1 MVLGSAELSNPTQ
14 YQAWEGLGGGEE
26 GAAGAV
32 GRELGGGGAELPLV
46 ATPGEDPGRGRAGLG
61 RRKLTMHALHQP
73 GQAGTPPW
81 AARGRGEG
89 LCAEVGEG
97 YHELRQLSSGA
108 ARNEA
113 STLAGGPR
121 TPGGRDPATARH
133 GVDAR
138 ELYPQRWRRGWPQ
151 WPLGAAVE
159 RDVAPDSHRGT
170 GRQTHVT
177 AERSGG
183 RNGPELWVCRGGRN
197 GTQRE

>member
-1 MVLGSAELSNPTQ
+1 
-14 YQAWEGLGGGEE
+14 
-26 GAAGAV
+26 V
-32 GRELGGGGAELPLV
+32 GRRVQRGQLGDCWEGGGAELPLV

-151 WPLGAAVE
+151 WPLGAGVVPRTCQTCQTCQTCRPFFQPYFFTRAHRCCWARHILSKRAVHIF
-159 RDVAPDSHRGT
+159 P
-170 GRQTHVT
+170 
-177 AERSGG
+177 
-183 RNGPELWVCRGGRN
+183 GPKFSVIF
-197 GTQRE
+197 